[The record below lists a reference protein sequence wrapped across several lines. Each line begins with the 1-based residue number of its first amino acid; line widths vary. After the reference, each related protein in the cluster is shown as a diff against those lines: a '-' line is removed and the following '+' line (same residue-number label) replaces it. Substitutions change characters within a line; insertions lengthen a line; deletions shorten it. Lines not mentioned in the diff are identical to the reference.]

1 MAREPLTMDVA
12 GARALAERI
21 AEGKPIDEETTAPP
35 PIEPPAGPIRQ
46 SPSTP
51 AEDGVEVVFVHPRVL
66 ERRAQVWMYVR
77 GPDGHL
83 HRER

>member
-1 MAREPLTMDVA
+1 MDVA

-21 AEGKPIDEETTAPP
+21 AQGKPLDEETTAPP
-35 PIEPPAGPIRQ
+35 PIEPPARPLRQ
-46 SPSTP
+46 EPWAA
-51 AEDGVEVVFVHPRVL
+51 AEDVDVVFVHPRAL
-66 ERRAQVWMYVR
+66 ERRATVWMYVR